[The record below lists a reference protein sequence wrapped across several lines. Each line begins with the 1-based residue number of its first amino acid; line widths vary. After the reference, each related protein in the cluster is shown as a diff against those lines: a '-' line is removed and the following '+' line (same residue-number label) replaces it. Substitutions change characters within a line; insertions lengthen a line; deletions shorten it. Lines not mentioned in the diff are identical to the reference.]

1 MNCTDFEQEL
11 AERTTGGRTTFS
23 AAAEAHRA
31 ACPDCTT
38 QERNERA
45 LDRLIAVW
53 RQSLPPVPD
62 PARTVAAVLAERAMV
77 SRQDVAPARAPGA
90 VWSMLAALA
99 VLVCVGLV
107 LSRSGGPDGPRQVA
121 VRPSETVEPLPLSD
135 SVATMWGGMQSQS
148 QQAATGTVRQLEQ
161 WTQLTPREPAIPAA
175 VPAPAAPPADSLW
188 RGWGEPLG
196 RQVGQA
202 FRFLS
207 DALPEDPAASA
218 G

>member
-1 MNCTDFEQEL
+1 MNCTDFELEL
-11 AERTTGGRTTFS
+11 AERATGGRTTLS
-23 AAAEAHRA
+23 AAAEAHLA
-31 ACPDCTT
+31 ACPGCSAR
-38 QERNERA
+38 ERSDRT

-62 PARTVAAVLAERAMV
+62 PARTVTAVLAERTVVAK
-77 SRQDVAPARAPGA
+77 QHVAPVRTPGA

-107 LSRSGGPDGPRQVA
+107 LSRSGGPDVPRQVA
-121 VRPSETVEPLPLSD
+121 VHPAGTVEPLPLSD
-135 SVATMWGGMQSQS
+135 SVATMWGGVQSQS

-161 WTQLTPREPAIPAA
+161 WTQLTPRELAIPAA

-196 RQVGQA
+196 RQVSQA

-207 DALPEDPAASA
+207 DVLPEDPAASA